1 MLPFYFLYVVRFRG
15 AKKRRERKR
24 RRAERAWERRTDV
37 RMEVREE
44 RRRGGG
50 LSGVWPS
57 EQ

>member
-1 MLPFYFLYVVRFRG
+1 MRVG
-15 AKKRRERKR
+15 DAR
-24 RRAERAWERRTDV
+24 RRAGVWIDATERAWERRTDV